1 MQALEF
7 MLASHVLPQQSFLL
21 IKSLTYSA
29 VESKHFRLQ
38 LSESTD
44 HTQNAGMTASNVS
57 LQISVLFKRKVASDI
72 IYLTW
77 LPESRVALGV
87 HRGRSVQENERGL
100 FANHSC

>member
-21 IKSLTYSA
+21 IKSFTYST
-29 VESKHFRLQ
+29 VDSEHFRLQ

-87 HRGRSVQENERGL
+87 HRGRADQENKRGL

>member
-1 MQALEF
+1 

-21 IKSLTYSA
+21 IKSFTYST
-29 VESKHFRLQ
+29 VESENFRLQ
-38 LSESTD
+38 LSDSTD

-77 LPESRVALGV
+77 LPESRVARQV
-87 HRGRSVQENERGL
+87 HRGRADKGSERGL
-100 FANHSC
+100 VANYSC